1 MGVDPETRTIRAM
14 LCAMCPKRAVEYI
27 KAFELPPEEEMV
39 LIEREVRKR
48 SVQQIADAYKMSPE
62 TVKHRRRAAF
72 HKIKDGIH
80 FSDPLRPFH

>member
-1 MGVDPETRTIRAM
+1 MDPETRTIRAM

-48 SVQQIADAYKMSPE
+48 SVQQIAEAHQMSPE
-62 TVKHRRRAAF
+62 TVKHRRQAAF
-72 HKIKDGIH
+72 HKMKDGIH
-80 FSDPLRPFH
+80 FSELFRPFH

>member
-1 MGVDPETRTIRAM
+1 MDPETRTIRAM

-48 SVQQIADAYKMSPE
+48 SVQQIAEAHQMSPE

-72 HKIKDGIH
+72 HKMKDGIH
-80 FSDPLRPFH
+80 FSELFRPFH

>member
-1 MGVDPETRTIRAM
+1 MDPETRTIRAM

-48 SVQQIADAYKMSPE
+48 SVQQIAEAHQMSPE
-62 TVKHRRRAAF
+62 TVKHRRQAAF
-72 HKIKDGIH
+72 HKMKDGIH
-80 FSDPLRPFH
+80 FSELFWPFH